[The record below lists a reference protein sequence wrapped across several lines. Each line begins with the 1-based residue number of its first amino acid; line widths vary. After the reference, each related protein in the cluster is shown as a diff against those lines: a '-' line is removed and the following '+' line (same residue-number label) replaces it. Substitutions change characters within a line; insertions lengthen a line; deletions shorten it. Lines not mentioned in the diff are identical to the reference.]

1 MRSEVHVSERIRREA
16 RVVGLRG
23 FSTPSLEAVERRRMQ
38 LWILAAV
45 LLVALSSGAVAL
57 SVFDAPSPGWA
68 NPGVLRLAIVL
79 LSVAF
84 CVYAIEKELHL
95 RKLARLLIDE
105 RVLTTALSNRLHEVS
120 LLLDAGKAM
129 NSVLELNAVLDII
142 LRGAL
147 ELLSGNSGSV
157 MLLENAELVA
167 ASVRGNDLARRSR
180 VPLGEGIAGHV
191 ALTREPLLIEGP
203 VSSEDFPGH
212 EPREQTVESAMC
224 VPLMHRDDVLGVLNV
239 NADQD
244 REFTEYDLRALS
256 LFAEQ
261 AAGAIANARLYEAE
275 LQHVAELLEL
285 DRLKSEFVAL
295 VSHELRTP
303 LTSILAAAET
313 ARRPELRD
321 QLDELVEIVV
331 RQGRRLSTMV
341 EDLLT
346 TARLEKEAT
355 LPAVSD
361 VDVGALVHLA
371 ARDFEVSGRP
381 IQVEAQEGAVA
392 RGNPDSL
399 RRVID
404 NLVDNAHK
412 YGAPPVRVVVERNCG
427 SVLLSVIDSGPG
439 VPEDK
444 REWIFER
451 FARMDGNRDDPGL
464 GLGLPVVRGLVLSC
478 GGTIW
483 VEDEPGAGAAFRVSL
498 PAVERVEAAREAS

>member
-1 MRSEVHVSERIRREA
+1 MRREPTVSERISREA

-23 FSTPSLEAVERRRMQ
+23 FTSPSLEAVERRRMQ

-45 LLVALSSGAVAL
+45 LLVALSTGAVAL
-57 SVFDAPSPGWA
+57 SLLDAPFTGSA
-68 NPGVLRLAIVL
+68 NPGILRLAIVL
-79 LSVAF
+79 LSIAF

-95 RKLARLLIDE
+95 RRLARLLVDE

-120 LLLDAGKAM
+120 LLLEAGKAM
-129 NSVLELNAVLDII
+129 NSVLELEVVLDVI

-147 ELLSGNSGSV
+147 ELLSGTSGSV
-157 MLLENAELVA
+157 MLLDNAELVA
-167 ASVRGNDLARRSR
+167 ASVRGNDRARGRR

-203 VSSEDFPGH
+203 VTSEDFPGH

-224 VPLMHRDDVLGVLNV
+224 APLMHRGEVLGVLNV
-239 NADQD
+239 NADHG

-261 AAGAIANARLYEAE
+261 AAGAIANARLYETE
-275 LQHVAELLEL
+275 LQHVAKLLEL

-321 QLDELVEIVV
+321 ELDELIEIIV

-346 TARLEKEAT
+346 AARLEKDAT
-355 LPAVSD
+355 LPAVTD
-361 VDVGALVHLA
+361 VDVAALVRLA
-371 ARDFEVSGRP
+371 ARDFEVAGRP
-381 IQVEAQEGAVA
+381 VVVVAPDEAVA
-392 RGNPDSL
+392 RGTPDSL

-412 YGAPPVRVVVERNCG
+412 YGAPPVRVVVEPRGG
-427 SVLLSVIDSGPG
+427 SVLLSVIDAGPG

-451 FARMDGNRDDPGL
+451 FARMEDNRDDPGL
-464 GLGLPVVRGLVLSC
+464 GLGLPVVRGLVLAC
-478 GGTIW
+478 GGAIR
-483 VEDEPGAGAAFRVSL
+483 VEDGAGGGAAFRVWL
-498 PAVERVEAAREAS
+498 PVSERVGAGRQAT